1 MITGE
6 VGLVPVL
13 LVENQS
19 LPQDGMEDVFR
30 VAIAMGD
37 PMSHELSLQMPH
49 FLRSQTGWVGVVT
62 AHFKVTMT
70 LVSGQS
76 L

>member
-1 MITGE
+1 M
-6 VGLVPVL
+6 
-13 LVENQS
+13 
-19 LPQDGMEDVFR
+19 PQGGMEDVCR
-30 VAIAMGD
+30 VVITMGD

-49 FLRSQTGWVGVVT
+49 FLRSQTGWVGVLS

-70 LVSGQS
+70 SLSGQS